1 MLPAFEAAVCELEVL
16 ELPVVSVVDVPRV
29 CD

>member
-1 MLPAFEAAVCELEVL
+1 MMLPVFDAAVCELEVL

-29 CD
+29 